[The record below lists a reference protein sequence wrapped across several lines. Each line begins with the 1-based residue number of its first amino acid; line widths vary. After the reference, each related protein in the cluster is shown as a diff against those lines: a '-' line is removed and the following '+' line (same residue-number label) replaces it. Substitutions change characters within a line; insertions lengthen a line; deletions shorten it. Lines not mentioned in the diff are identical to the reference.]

1 MAAPLDVRAAEYSPS
16 FALAMKRTQASA
28 PPKSPAPVK
37 SKMSVTRTGVNTTH
51 PMPPPPM
58 PGYNYVP
65 AFVSGHSSFEEPKA
79 LKPPVQPASQLP
91 PIHPKPP
98 GVSMASSLMPPSSPA
113 TAPGERSPA
122 VAARSVPTRFSPA
135 TVPRHHMNPNAT
147 EFMPGRRNG
156 PDGGL
161 EALPTSTADMELAN
175 APTGAGVAA
184 GRTPLLTAAA
194 RRSLHNSPIMQP
206 SRLGVKSAVEIEAI
220 SKSSALNAAAAAY
233 VPQRTLAR
241 VVLSQPSPLALAPSE
256 DPAKDNIDMM
266 LDDLWCLFYLP
277 SKLGENIKEEE
288 YNPTLVFRVDSIP
301 TFWRVLNNIA
311 APSELQLSTLYLF
324 RDGIDPKWED
334 PANRDGGIVKV
345 KVTAAQVDEA
355 WELLL
360 CRTIGDSWSPSVRE
374 TVNGVVLKVRERA
387 YWLELWVTKDSSA
400 LQKDLADLWHPVL
413 GASFSTTYLTHAM
426 MQERAHAAAALAAER
441 QKKNRRRY

>member
-1 MAAPLDVRAAEYSPS
+1 MSTPLDVRAAEYSPS
-16 FALAMKRTQASA
+16 FAISIKKSVAAA
-28 PPKSPAPVK
+28 PPTSLAPAK
-37 SKMSVTRTGVNTTH
+37 SKISVTCTGVNTTYPMPSPSMPGGNYAPSFAAGH
-51 PMPPPPM
+51 QTFATHRAPMPPM
-58 PGYNYVP
+58 
-65 AFVSGHSSFEEPKA
+65 
-79 LKPPVQPASQLP
+79 QPAPQLP
-91 PIHPKPP
+91 PVHPIPP
-98 GVSMASSLMPPSSPA
+98 TVPMTSNTIPPPSPA

-147 EFMPGRRNG
+147 EFLPGRRSG

-161 EALPTSTADMELAN
+161 EALPTSTADMELAK
-175 APTGAGVAA
+175 APAAAA
-184 GRTPLLTAAA
+184 GHAPSPAGEA
-194 RRSLHNSPIMQP
+194 RRSLHNSPIIQP
-206 SRLGVKSAVEIEAI
+206 SRLSLKSASEIEAI
-220 SKSSALNAAAAAY
+220 SKNSALNAAAAAY
-233 VPQRTLAR
+233 VPQRTLTR
-241 VVLSQPSPLALAPSE
+241 VVLTHPSPLALAPSE
-256 DPAKDNIDMM
+256 DPTKDNIEMM

-277 SKLGENIKEEE
+277 TTLGENIKEED
-288 YNPTLVFRVDSIP
+288 YNPTLVFRVDSIL
-301 TFWRVLNNIA
+301 TFWRVMNNIA

-345 KVTAAQVDEA
+345 KVTSAQVDEA

-400 LQKDLADLWHPVL
+400 LQKDLAELWHPIL
-413 GASFSTTYLTHAM
+413 GASFSTTYLTHAV
-426 MQERAHAAAALAAER
+426 MQERSHAAATLAAER
-441 QKKNRRRY
+441 QRKNRRRY

>member
-1 MAAPLDVRAAEYSPS
+1 MSTPLDVRAAEYSPS
-16 FALAMKRTQASA
+16 FAVTMKKTAAAA
-28 PPKSPAPVK
+28 PPRLPAPAK
-37 SKMSVTRTGVNTTH
+37 SKISVTRTGVNTTY

-58 PGYNYVP
+58 PEKNYAP
-65 AFVSGHSSFEEPKA
+65 FFAAGCQTFAASKA
-79 LKPPVQPASQLP
+79 WMPPLQPASPLP
-91 PIHPKPP
+91 PMHSAPP
-98 GVSMASSLMPPSSPA
+98 TASVVSNSIPPSSPA

-161 EALPTSTADMELAN
+161 EALPTSTADMELAKTPAGAAAAAVH
-175 APTGAGVAA
+175 APSLPG
-184 GRTPLLTAAA
+184 AA
-194 RRSLHNSPIMQP
+194 RRSLQNSPIIQP
-206 SRLGVKSAVEIEAI
+206 SRLSAKSASEIEAI
-220 SKSSALNAAAAAY
+220 SKNSALNAAAAAY

-241 VVLSQPSPLALAPSE
+241 VVLTQPSPLALAPSE
-256 DPAKDNIDMM
+256 DPAKDNIEMM

-277 SKLGENIKEEE
+277 TTLGENIKEED
-288 YNPTLVFRVDSIP
+288 YNPTLVFRVDSIL
-301 TFWRVLNNIA
+301 TFWRVVNNIA

-345 KVTAAQVDEA
+345 KATAAQVDEA

-387 YWLELWVTKDSSA
+387 YWLELWVTKNSSA
-400 LQKDLADLWHPVL
+400 LQKDLAELWHPIL
-413 GASFSTTYLTHAM
+413 GASFATTYLTHAM
-426 MQERAHAAAALAAER
+426 MQERSHAAAALAAEK

>member
-1 MAAPLDVRAAEYSPS
+1 MSTPLDVRAAEYSPS
-16 FALAMKRTQASA
+16 FAVTMKKTAAAA
-28 PPKSPAPVK
+28 PPRLPAPAK
-37 SKMSVTRTGVNTTH
+37 SKISVTRTGTFAASKAW
-51 PMPPPPM
+51 MPP
-58 PGYNYVP
+58 
-65 AFVSGHSSFEEPKA
+65 
-79 LKPPVQPASQLP
+79 LQPASPLP
-91 PIHPKPP
+91 PMHSAPP
-98 GVSMASSLMPPSSPA
+98 TASVVSNSIPPSSPA

-161 EALPTSTADMELAN
+161 EALPTA
-175 APTGAGVAA
+175 
-184 GRTPLLTAAA
+184 
-194 RRSLHNSPIMQP
+194 
-206 SRLGVKSAVEIEAI
+206 KSASEIEAI
-220 SKSSALNAAAAAY
+220 SKNSALNAAAAAY

-241 VVLSQPSPLALAPSE
+241 VVLTQPSPLALAPSE
-256 DPAKDNIDMM
+256 DPAKDNIEMM

-277 SKLGENIKEEE
+277 TTLGENIKEED
-288 YNPTLVFRVDSIP
+288 YNPTLVFRVDSIL
-301 TFWRVLNNIA
+301 TFWRVVNNIA

-345 KVTAAQVDEA
+345 KATAAQVDEA

-387 YWLELWVTKDSSA
+387 YWLELWVTKNSSA
-400 LQKDLADLWHPVL
+400 LQKDLAELWHPIL
-413 GASFSTTYLTHAM
+413 GASFATTYLTHAM
-426 MQERAHAAAALAAER
+426 MQERSHAAAALAAEK